1 MPRPSLWLA
10 IMIVM
15 WAASAWGLSLNMTS
29 PSPLPAGGTVVIA
42 WAQDNLSPNPT
53 QFSVYIVPEGPQEN
67 VIDEQLVNA
76 GTQLSGTVTMV
87 IPPETSLGVYD
98 ALAYTGTDTPTTST
112 SPALWGNEFN
122 IVAAV
127 QGSGS
132 SSASGGSSASS
143 LQLTNPQ
150 VVDCPAE
157 PVKLPSL
164 NTIACMSSSSNPPIS
179 SQQPTS
185 TAAPHGTA
193 APVTV
198 AAPKH
203 ALTVGA
209 IVGIVLGLVF
219 ALAGLG
225 LLLLYLRRRRQRRR
239 YSVPMT
245 IDPRPLSPPLP
256 VITPFTPPMVQVDP
270 SIRKDLPLGGSA
282 KSKGGLSPNTDSP
295 SGSSSRT
302 VSDLEAQHQEAVARL
317 EREVQMLRQ
326 QQNADANYGDEAP
339 PEYNTL

>member
-10 IMIVM
+10 LMTVM

-29 PSPLPAGGTVVIA
+29 PSPLPAGGTVVIV
-42 WAQDNLSPNPT
+42 WAQDTLSPNPT

-76 GTQLSGTVTMV
+76 GTQFSGTVTMV

-132 SSASGGSSASS
+132 SSASGGPSTSPSQSSTAS
-143 LQLTNPQ
+143 PI
-150 VVDCPAE
+150 
-157 PVKLPSL
+157 PS
-164 NTIACMSSSSNPPIS
+164 SSSSNSPVS
-179 SQQPTS
+179 GQQPTS
-185 TAAPHGTA
+185 TASPSGTA
-193 APVTV
+193 VPVSSAPS
-198 AAPKH
+198 KH

-209 IVGIVLGLVF
+209 VVGIVLGLF
-219 ALAGLG
+219 LALAGLG
-225 LLLLYLRRRRQRRR
+225 LLVLYLRRRQQRRR

-256 VITPFTPPMVQVDP
+256 VITPFMPPMVQINP
-270 SIRKDLPLGGSA
+270 S
-282 KSKGGLSPNTDSP
+282 
-295 SGSSSRT
+295 
-302 VSDLEAQHQEAVARL
+302 
-317 EREVQMLRQ
+317 
-326 QQNADANYGDEAP
+326 
-339 PEYNTL
+339 